1 MSRLTEITLSL
12 ISSRSPQ
19 WPCECER
26 SAQGAD

>member
-1 MSRLTEITLSL
+1 MSVLTQIILSL

-19 WPCECER
+19 WPCECGR